1 MLQSN
6 ILYNKC
12 KKSED
17 PERIQQ
23 VIRILKSELNVSEH
37 GVGLSAN
44 QIGID
49 ESICIINVN
58 KQIIFINPEIV
69 EASDETFTYHEGCLS
84 FPNTFVK
91 TNRHK
96 RVVVKSD
103 NNELMEFVYRDFDD
117 KNNLELACV
126 QHEIDHLNGITMF
139 DRKQ

>member
-1 MLQSN
+1 MAQSN
-6 ILYNKC
+6 ILYSKC

-17 PERIQQ
+17 PERIRQ
-23 VIRILKSELNVSEH
+23 VIRILKGELNVSET

-49 ESICIINVN
+49 ESICIINAIRE
-58 KQIIFINPEIV
+58 IILINPEII
-69 EASDETFTYHEGCLS
+69 EASEEMFTFHEGCLS

-91 TNRHK
+91 TKRHK

-103 NNELMEFVYRDFDD
+103 NNELMEFVYHDFDD
-117 KNNLELACV
+117 KNNLELVCV

>member
-1 MLQSN
+1 MVQSN
-6 ILYNKC
+6 MLYNKC

-17 PERIQQ
+17 SERIQQ
-23 VIRILKSELNVSEH
+23 VIRILRSELNVSET

-49 ESICIINVN
+49 ESICIINA
-58 KQIIFINPEIV
+58 IRELIFINPEIV
-69 EASDETFTYHEGCLS
+69 EASEEMFTFHEGCLS

-91 TNRHK
+91 TTRHK

-103 NNELMEFVYRDFDD
+103 NNELMEFVYHDFDD
-117 KNNLELACV
+117 KNNLELVCV

>member
-1 MLQSN
+1 
-6 ILYNKC
+6 LYNKC

-49 ESICIINVN
+49 ESVCIINVN

-69 EASDETFTYHEGCLS
+69 EASDEIFTYHEGCLS

-117 KNNLELACV
+117 KNNLELVCV

>member
-1 MLQSN
+1 MVQSN
-6 ILYNKC
+6 ILYSKC

-23 VIRILKSELNVSEH
+23 VIRILRSELNISES

-44 QIGID
+44 QIGIN
-49 ESICIINVN
+49 ESICIVN
-58 KQIIFINPEIV
+58 AIREIVFVNPEIV
-69 EASDETFTYHEGCLS
+69 EASEEMFTFHEGCLS

-91 TNRHK
+91 TIRHK

-103 NNELMEFVYRDFDD
+103 NNELMEFVYHDFDD
-117 KNNLELACV
+117 KNNLELVCV